1 MTTNFDNTKIN
12 ELLLMQKNE
21 LAKLASLLNHEFD
34 VLKERDLITLEQK
47 AQEKELLLNNIN
59 QLDQALSQQ
68 IPPEEL
74 NKHEQ
79 FTDQVKAITGLL
91 TECKK
96 QNEINGQIINN
107 SQVAINRF
115 KGMLQQSIS
124 NNSMTY
130 DSKGK
135 TSINTHSIGIK
146 A

>member
-1 MTTNFDNTKIN
+1 MITDFDNSKIN
-12 ELLLMQKNE
+12 ELLQMQQNE
-21 LAKLASLLNHEFD
+21 LEKLSSLLNHEFD
-34 VLKERDLITLEQK
+34 VLKDRDLVTLEQK
-47 AQEKELLLNNIN
+47 AQEKEQLLNNIN

-68 IPPEEL
+68 IRPAEL
-74 NKHEQ
+74 KENKQ
-79 FTDQVKAITGLL
+79 FTEQVTTITTLL
-91 TECKK
+91 GECKK

-130 DSKGK
+130 DNKGQ
-135 TSINTHSIGIK
+135 TSINTNSIGIK